1 MGLNIWI
8 DIDDTI
14 CDYIGSSM
22 LYEQAIPNNRR
33 IGIVNKLYD
42 QGHHITLW
50 TGRGTLSGIDWYDL
64 TKQQVDAWGVKYHEL
79 KMGKPAFDIL
89 VDDKALTNLEQLAN
103 KLNY

>member
-1 MGLNIWI
+1 MSRNIWI

-14 CDYIGSSM
+14 CDYTSSS
-22 LYEQAIPNNRR
+22 LTYEQAIPNNRR
-33 IGIVNKLYD
+33 IDIVNKMYD

-50 TGRGTLSGIDWYDL
+50 TGRGTLSGIDWYSL
-64 TKQQVDAWGVKYHEL
+64 TKQQVDSWGVKYHEL

-89 VDDKALTNLEQLAN
+89 VDDKALTNLEQLVN